1 MLLDGYLHW
10 HDAYRYIYIY
20 VHIYIVIY
28 IIYKKYKMPM
38 T

>member
-1 MLLDGYLHW
+1 MLPDGYLHW
-10 HDAYRYIYIY
+10 HDAYRYIYICT
-20 VHIYIVIY
+20 HIYIVIY